1 MTSPE
6 REAPKT
12 STEISSASIAD
23 RNYTFGYFFNV
34 AIKGGGRSTR
44 LLPHAKMLLV
54 LISFFLCW
62 VDYALEGSTFSLS
75 KCDFSRLF
83 HTERSWHTYRF
94 TVVFVSGRQDLPSD
108 ARAFSLTSFEEWSF
122 LLRLNKGLPF
132 LQSAFWIWTTKRFWV
147 MPRCILATTF
157 SYCFPPF
164 FPVPARVHPHST
176 TELTRKH
183 QRVKPQVAETRR
195 CDWNVLLPRL
205 RTNGILQGKVI
216 RIEDFFRGRVKTKTK
231 TKKEFFGGEAL
242 IFTQFFRGR
251 PIFCRDRSTQHPY
264 FWEVFRGE
272 YSRPFRGCPKPLF

>member
-12 STEISSASIAD
+12 STKRSTA
-23 RNYTFGYFFNV
+23 FGRRQELHLRVF
-34 AIKGGGRSTR
+34 IGRPTR
-44 LLPHAKMLLV
+44 LLPYAKILLV
-54 LISFFLCW
+54 TISFFLCW
-62 VDYALEGSTFSLS
+62 TCRVDYALEGSPFSLS

-83 HTERSWHTYRF
+83 HTEKSWHTYRF
-94 TVVFVSGRQDLPSD
+94 TEVFVSCRQDLPSD
-108 ARAFSLTSFEEWSF
+108 ARAFSLTSFEGWSF

-132 LQSAFWIWTTKRFWV
+132 LQSAVWIWTTKRFWV
-147 MPRCILATTF
+147 IPRCILATTF

-176 TELTRKH
+176 RELTRKH

-272 YSRPFRGCPKPLF
+272 CSRPFRGCPKPLF

>member
-1 MTSPE
+1 MPVFGVSRNKTLLVDSGQDSVVLAQAFDCSRFPLVQGESFSDLSCLTCAHRAVRLASSVSNSTSPCNERTWNAKGTDTIMTSPE

-34 AIKGGGRSTR
+34 ATKAGGRSTR

-108 ARAFSLTSFEEWSF
+108 ARAFSLTSFE
-122 LLRLNKGLPF
+122 
-132 LQSAFWIWTTKRFWV
+132 A
-147 MPRCILATTF
+147 
-157 SYCFPPF
+157 
-164 FPVPARVHPHST
+164 
-176 TELTRKH
+176 
-183 QRVKPQVAETRR
+183 
-195 CDWNVLLPRL
+195 
-205 RTNGILQGKVI
+205 
-216 RIEDFFRGRVKTKTK
+216 
-231 TKKEFFGGEAL
+231 
-242 IFTQFFRGR
+242 
-251 PIFCRDRSTQHPY
+251 
-264 FWEVFRGE
+264 
-272 YSRPFRGCPKPLF
+272 